1 MWASAQRASILKKE
15 DSSEATKVSSDLR
28 HVYKSVAFGGRGKQ
42 DLSSSVS
49 SLALVTTCNN
59 TSLEKRLSETPQPK
73 SLLPASTL
81 NPTLALPSRGS
92 SRPTS
97 HESRNRHLSRD
108 EIYTHWTIV
117 EQTNQN
123 LSKYRA
129 RRVAPLID
137 VSPTFRSATPSG
149 SQINPF
155 ILPRGVKVSDRTGDK
170 ESDESLPKQ
179 ENSDIS
185 TLERQK
191 SWLSSSLS
199 LEPSN
204 AFSAKED
211 TEEEPSQNT
220 KPIKDFENSDFVK
233 SLRSKMQSYDE
244 TTRKQRQAEPSFT
257 AYHSHDTSSH
267 AIANWLLTKSIAYAV
282 GPAQGAIMFRSK
294 KKFIRQSSPN
304 KSTTSPTKV
313 NFLKNSGARER
324 SKEAKRIHE
333 QQLRRR
339 VIVLRWQRAVG
350 KVIIQQRMERV
361 KKASLAAE
369 LLVELK
375 REKQDREREAE
386 LKIFAQRRAVET
398 VAFFEG
404 FTKNGKRNLCVDG
417 LTETLFSNMF
427 TRFKDLDVSKAGRV
441 HLSDVVKICA
451 DGGLTF
457 REKLFFRVDKSMMG
471 SFTFQDLMRVLFPD
485 CTGRQMRTLQR
496 LFDRS
501 ARNRPP
507 PSKTL
512 HALDVLHPEHIQEIT
527 EVFKRADKHGRG
539 IVYRKDIEGSF
550 QDTFYVDKVGLQE
563 IFPTQNS
570 ILTLRDFADVMKW
583 SYPPFSTQMV

>member
-1 MWASAQRASILKKE
+1 M
-15 DSSEATKVSSDLR
+15 
-28 HVYKSVAFGGRGKQ
+28 
-42 DLSSSVS
+42 
-49 SLALVTTCNN
+49 
-59 TSLEKRLSETPQPK
+59 
-73 SLLPASTL
+73 
-81 NPTLALPSRGS
+81 
-92 SRPTS
+92 
-97 HESRNRHLSRD
+97 
-108 EIYTHWTIV
+108 
-117 EQTNQN
+117 
-123 LSKYRA
+123 
-129 RRVAPLID
+129 ID

-155 ILPRGVKVSDRTGDK
+155 ILPRGVKVSDRTGVM

-185 TLERQK
+185 TLKRQK

-204 AFSAKED
+204 AFPAKED

-220 KPIKDFENSDFVK
+220 RPIKDFENSDFVK

-244 TTRKQRQAEPSFT
+244 TTRKQRQAEPSST
-257 AYHSHDTSSH
+257 AYHTHDNTSTSSH

-294 KKFIRQSSPN
+294 KKFIRQSSSN
-304 KSTTSPTKV
+304 KGTTSPTKV

-398 VAFFEG
+398 VSFFEG

-457 REKLFFRVDKSMMG
+457 REKFFFRVDKSMMG

-485 CTGRQMRTLQR
+485 CTGRQLRTLQR

-550 QDTFYVDKVGLQE
+550 QDTFYLDKVGLQE